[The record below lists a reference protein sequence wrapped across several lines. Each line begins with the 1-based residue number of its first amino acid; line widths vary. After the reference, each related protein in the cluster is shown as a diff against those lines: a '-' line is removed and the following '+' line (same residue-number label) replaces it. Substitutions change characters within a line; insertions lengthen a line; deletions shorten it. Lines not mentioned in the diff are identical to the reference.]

1 MEQNANTNAATQ
13 DLGTIRIYNCGGA
26 GIGIGKYFE
35 PERHEK
41 NPGYAMLSPV
51 YMDTSRA
58 STFGVPAEYFY
69 QLPEAEGSGGK
80 RSFNGEDI
88 IRYTGDMLQKFPP
101 EQYNVVI
108 HSTTGGSGS
117 VMGPSIASEL
127 LAQGKVVIVF
137 AIGGDDTKQYIKNS
151 IGTMSSYE
159 GIVETRDKPI
169 ILEYL
174 QNGIDGTIEEV
185 DAKVHLAISCLTVL
199 FSGQNRNLDA
209 RDIYHWAH
217 FDQVTSFAPQV
228 GVLSIQQR
236 GLEIKDGNLISV
248 ATLNTDLNNTK
259 VGHPVEYQRV
269 GVPTHA
275 IESKAALGFP
285 LHFAIVDGFLDTVM
299 KKLRKQLAD
308 FEQRESARVVRNKL
322 SDGSGRRAGNGV
334 TFDD

>member
-13 DLGTIRIYNCGGA
+13 DLGTIRIYSCGGC

-35 PERHEK
+35 PERKEV
-41 NPGYAMLSPV
+41 NPGYAKLDPV

-58 STFGVPAEYFY
+58 STFGVPAEHFY

-88 IRYTGDMLQKFPP
+88 IRYTGEMLQRFAPA
-101 EQYNVVI
+101 QYNIVI

-127 LAQGKVVIVF
+127 LAQGKTVIVF

-159 GIVETRDKPI
+159 GIVDTREKPI
-169 ILEYL
+169 ILQYL

-199 FSGQNRNLDA
+199 FSGQNKNLDA

-217 FDQVTSFAPQV
+217 FDQVTSYAPQV
-228 GVLSIQQR
+228 GVLTIHQR
-236 GLEIKDGNLISV
+236 DLEIKDANLISV

-259 VGHPVEYQRV
+259 VNHPVEYQRV

-275 IESKAALGFP
+275 IESKAPLRFP
-285 LHFAIVDGFLDTVM
+285 LHFAIIDGFLDGVM
-299 KKLRKQLAD
+299 KNLRKQLEE
-308 FEQRESARVVRNKL
+308 FEKREGARVVRNRL
-322 SDGSGRRAGNGV
+322 STGNEKRAPNGI
-334 TFDD
+334 TFD